1 MEKAWSC
8 GLGICRIPR
17 EDGDGQWAQKW
28 GTVEPGKEVTLAC
41 GDQGKGRRALGS
53 GKTGIPGACC
63 CELAMNEQNRGRNSR
78 A

>member
-28 GTVEPGKEVTLAC
+28 GTVEPGKEVTLAWLV
-41 GDQGKGRRALGS
+41 G
-53 GKTGIPGACC
+53 T
-63 CELAMNEQNRGRNSR
+63 RGREEGLSVQGR
-78 A
+78 LESPGLVAVSWL